1 MNPETATA
9 LGQYILYAGD
19 WIISAYLANRLTR
32 ERKGIIPTILAGV
45 ELIAGQYGLKYD
57 WDPFYMGLIGVS
69 LIGLSIGM
77 AYGLG
82 QRNRE

>member
-45 ELIAGQYGLKYD
+45 ELIAGHT
-57 WDPFYMGLIGVS
+57 V
-69 LIGLSIGM
+69 
-77 AYGLG
+77 
-82 QRNRE
+82 